1 MKARPKRPS
10 RRYDSILPGGFSKAL
25 VYAASGIALLSSLTA
40 HASCGATFCSF
51 STGWEGRAAWA
62 EPGTRVDLRLEYIDQ
77 DQPRNGRRRVD
88 VGDVPR
94 HDDEIRTIN
103 RNGIVT
109 VDHTIDTRWGLS
121 LQVPVV
127 SRAHSHRPSD
137 HDEPIVESWD
147 IDRLG
152 DLRLLATYHLQDG
165 TVPSGWG
172 VIGGVELPTGS
183 YNETNEDGDVA
194 ERSLQPGS
202 GTTDVIAG
210 LQYSGVLPWRG
221 VPLHSFADLRVQRA
235 LTERDDYRP
244 GHLYTADV
252 GVAYRMAAAWTG
264 LLQINAQIRGRDRG
278 REAVPEDTG
287 GSYVWLS
294 PGAAY
299 SFNKQ
304 YRLYGLVQL
313 PLYQRV
319 NGVQLTADAAF
330 VLGLS
335 KQF

>member
-1 MKARPKRPS
+1 MKT
-10 RRYDSILPGGFSKAL
+10 KAL
-25 VYAASGIALLSSLTA
+25 PRHSVCGRLSTTLVFAASGVALLSSLTA
-40 HASCGATFCSF
+40 HASCSATFCSF

-62 EPGTRVDLRLEYIDQ
+62 EPGTRVDLRFEYIDQ

-94 HDDEIRTIN
+94 HDDEVRTIN
-103 RNGIVT
+103 RNAIVT
-109 VDHTIDTRWGLS
+109 VDHTINARWGLS
-121 LQVPVV
+121 LQAPLI
-127 SRAHSHRPSD
+127 SRDHSHIHN
-137 HDEPIVESWD
+137 HDDGQAVESWD
-147 IDRLG
+147 IQRLG
-152 DLRLLATYHLQDG
+152 DVRLLATYHWHDG
-165 TVPSGWG
+165 TAPSGWG
-172 VIGGVELPTGS
+172 VVGGVELPTGS
-183 YNETNEDGDVA
+183 FDEANDDGDIA

-210 LQYSGVLPWRG
+210 LQYSGILPWGG

-235 LTERDDYRP
+235 LAERDDYRP
-244 GHLYTADV
+244 GHLYSADV
-252 GVAYRMAAAWTG
+252 GVAYRLTAAWTG

-278 REAVPEDTG
+278 GEAEPEDTG

-299 SFNKQ
+299 AFSKQ
-304 YRLYGLVQL
+304 SRVYGLVQL

-319 NGVQLTADAAF
+319 NGVQLTADAAL

-335 KQF
+335 KRF